1 MAKKFINWETLTKI
15 LVTFKRWNGLK
26 MPNFSIMGF
35 YTEIWFLRGGGGG
48 HKNQCI
54 GVKLSKKESLD
65 SLQI

>member
-35 YTEIWFLRGGGGG
+35 YTEKSDFWGGGGG
-48 HKNQCI
+48 TKTN
-54 GVKLSKKESLD
+54 V
-65 SLQI
+65 